1 MEILNDYM
9 IYSGIQDFVTLI
21 LCFLI
26 ASFTTAIIFFVVAY
40 FGNGI
45 TVKRLI
51 GGAICLC
58 LLGIS
63 VYGLLSIKPS
73 LHRIDVIFTEDVS
86 ITELSEKFKFIGQ
99 KGRIYTL
106 QYKED

>member
-9 IYSGIQDFVTLI
+9 VNSGMQDITAFL

-26 ASFTTAIIFFVVAY
+26 AFFTAALIFFVVAY
-40 FGNGI
+40 CEIGVTI
-45 TVKRLI
+45 RRLI

-58 LLGIS
+58 LLGAS
-63 VYGLLSIKPS
+63 VFGFLFIKPS

-86 ITELSEKFKFIGQ
+86 ITELSEKFEIIDQ
-99 KGRIYTL
+99 RGRIYTL

>member
-9 IYSGIQDFVTLI
+9 VNSCRQDIAAILLI
-21 LCFLI
+21 ISISAL
-26 ASFTTAIIFFVVAY
+26 AVALMY
-40 FGNGI
+40 FAVMYCEIGI
-45 TVKRLI
+45 TIRRLV
-51 GGAICLC
+51 GGVICLC
-58 LLGIS
+58 LLGAS

-86 ITELSEKFKFIGQ
+86 MIELSENFEFINQ
-99 KGRIYTL
+99 EGRIYTL